1 MGRIKKIGLRLRFL
15 CIPETLTTPLST
27 EGVTQSL
34 FDWLQKVYAQEE
46 GALDKFMMLSEHRMV
61 LLGHG
66 HSTRMKNMEGT
77 PDLVQEALII
87 LYHNILKQH
96 FAGPEHL
103 AAFLATIVHHT
114 QINRHRQ
121 LFLVSKRGS
130 GPLKQP
136 HGPEELESTKLDFPP
151 SPKDPAE
158 LFEKGEDLEQ
168 LALSVGILNEKE
180 KSIITMRYR
189 DNMSWPEIGWII
201 GKSAEATRKI
211 HCRIIGL
218 LRCSMGLKVNVDWL
232 EKQEGDLKLVQKA
245 NWNL

>member
-1 MGRIKKIGLRLRFL
+1 MDRIKKIGLRLRFL
-15 CIPETLTTPLST
+15 CTPETLTIPLST
-27 EGVTQSL
+27 EAVTQSL
-34 FDWLQKVYAQEE
+34 FDWLQKVHAQEE
-46 GALDKFMMLSEHRMV
+46 GALDKFMLLAEHRMA

-66 HSTRMKNMEGT
+66 HSKRMENMEGT

-114 QINRHRQ
+114 RVNRHRQ
-121 LFLVSKRGS
+121 LFLVSKRS
-130 GPLKQP
+130 PGPLKQT
-136 HGPEELESTKLDFPP
+136 HGPEELESSHLDFPTP
-151 SPKDPAE
+151 PKDPAE
-158 LFEKGEDLEQ
+158 LFENREDLEQ

-180 KSIITMRYR
+180 ISIITMRYK
-189 DNMSWPEIGWII
+189 DNMSWPDIGWVI

-211 HCRIIGL
+211 HSRIIGL

-232 EKQEGDLKLVQKA
+232 EKQEGDLKLVIKA
-245 NWNL
+245 DWKL